1 MMQYLVFWYDT
12 ETTYFIDYRLQGLY
26 AISFLN
32 SHFLP
37 PWRIKLLVAGVDKS
51 SSQWEEAVHISRQV
65 FMKSLC
71 NADGFQKFVN

>member
-51 SSQWEEAVHISRQV
+51 SSQ
-65 FMKSLC
+65 
-71 NADGFQKFVN
+71 